1 MILEDLYC
9 GKIFPAEDIVP
20 KGKNYEEMN
29 QEISQQMKKLEKILD
44 REDFSDIEKLREL
57 LANRSETEFS
67 QSFIYGF
74 RLGALM
80 MTEVFFGNQTE

>member
-1 MILEDLYC
+1 MLEDLYC

-20 KGKNYEEMN
+20 KGKNYEEVN
-29 QEISQQMKKLEKILD
+29 QEISRQMKKLEQGLSGA
-44 REDFSDIEKLREL
+44 DFSEIEKLRDL
-57 LANRSETEFS
+57 LSNRSETEFC

-80 MTEVFFGNQTE
+80 MTEIFTGNKTG